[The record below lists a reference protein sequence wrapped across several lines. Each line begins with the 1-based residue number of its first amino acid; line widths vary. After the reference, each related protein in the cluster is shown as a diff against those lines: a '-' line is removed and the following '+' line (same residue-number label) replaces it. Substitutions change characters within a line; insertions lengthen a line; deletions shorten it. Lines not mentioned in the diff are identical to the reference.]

1 MRKPIKKWYITF
13 RPKQRWSRF
22 GDRFYIIEATSF
34 DQAMKQSI
42 KLFGRDWL
50 NVVSEDENPDVSGL
64 TQVEYN
70 EVKKEIERQNR
81 IPFKT
86 YREKETDGRSSTKG
100 N

>member
-13 RPKQRWSRF
+13 RPKNKSKWVRF
-22 GDRFYIIEATSF
+22 SNRFYVIEATSF

-50 NVVSEDENPDVSGL
+50 NVIPEDENPDLTGL

-86 YREKETDGRSSTKG
+86 FREKEEDAKKPK
-100 N
+100 